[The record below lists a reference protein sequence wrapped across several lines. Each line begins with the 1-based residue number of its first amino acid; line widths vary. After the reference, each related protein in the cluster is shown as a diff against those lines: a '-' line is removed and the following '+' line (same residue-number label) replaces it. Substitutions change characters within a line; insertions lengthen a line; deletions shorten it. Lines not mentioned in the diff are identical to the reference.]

1 MALTLGS
8 WMLSTPNMYYTL
20 ALVGVCLSAALT
32 VASPLDHSS
41 RNTTN
46 ETLIPDFHLPPK
58 NLTFYG
64 NNSLFTQWRSKARFR
79 PSSNHIGDPT
89 AFWQDEEGVFH
100 VSGLYSY
107 LRGPNI
113 SITSSI
119 GGALTS
125 DFLSYVD
132 VHNYTNA
139 TYFENGV
146 SIGPGN
152 KNDPLAV
159 FDGSVIPK
167 GYKNWPTLVYTG
179 VHYLPISWAK
189 PYIKGSEVQTLA
201 YSEDNGATWI
211 KPDIDPVIPG
221 PPEGFNVTGFRDPWV
236 FQAPQFSRL
245 LNDTPGTWYLSV
257 SGGIKQVG
265 PRLLLYRQNSSD
277 FTSWEFLGPS
287 VSTPVN
293 TTFSTGNFSGNDGSN
308 YETSNTLFL
317 DEEGENLENGVNFV
331 TMGAESGR
339 ETHSFHYSLWKM
351 GKFVRNP
358 ANESVVLED
367 HATGVLDWGLGYACT
382 TMPDYKTNRR
392 LAFCWSTE
400 DFNSTI
406 SDQVG
411 YRVGSAGVYSV
422 PRELYYKEIHGVVA
436 DDLAAE
442 NGYWSVAS
450 GHLNTTLAKDGVA
463 MAKAKG
469 NDTVTLATL
478 GCKPAREVLEFR
490 KHANHSWTEFDFE
503 IDINSIQSNR
513 SGVELTQKE
522 GVTQAFIPF
531 NQSPNSRHWELQA
544 TVHLPS
550 SSLRNDAYTG
560 FAVGITLL
568 HSSSSATPNHP
579 IDDATMLYR
588 PSNETFMITRNLA
601 LGPSNINTDPE
612 MGKLR
617 LWNISSTDAI
627 TGNQSYSIQPLNI
640 RAFMD
645 GSLFEV
651 YVNDVLTISTH
662 LYYWYRDSTRMGIYL
677 QFPDSLQNCT
687 LDTRVQFSDISV
699 WEGVPNVFPKRPT
712 DPRDLIDEGVG
723 FVQPPRNPNVPLT
736 YDGVG
741 APPLPSME
749 NLPYG
754 INLSTVE

>member
-1 MALTLGS
+1 MHS
-8 WMLSTPNMYYTL
+8 TL
-20 ALVGVCLSAALT
+20 ALTGACLSAALA
-32 VASPLDHSS
+32 VASPVDYSS
-41 RNTTN
+41 NNTSNGTAVPN
-46 ETLIPDFHLPPK
+46 FSLPPQ
-58 NLTFYG
+58 NLTSYA
-64 NNSLFTQWRSKARFR
+64 NNSLFTQWRTKARFR

-89 AFWQDEEGVFH
+89 AFWQDEQGVFH

-132 VHNYTNA
+132 FHNYTNA
-139 TYFENGV
+139 SLLENGV
-146 SIGPGN
+146 AIGPGN

-167 GYKNWPTLVYTG
+167 GYKGNPTLIYTG
-179 VHYLPISWAK
+179 VHYLPISWSK
-189 PYIKGSEVQTLA
+189 PYIKGSEVQALA

-211 KPDIDPVIPG
+211 KPDIDAVIPS

-236 FQAPQFSRL
+236 FQSPQFSKL
-245 LNDTPGTWYLSV
+245 LNDTPDTWYLSV
-257 SGGIKQVG
+257 SSGIRQVG
-265 PRLLLYRQNSSD
+265 PRLLLYRQNASD

-293 TTFSTGNFSGNDGSN
+293 TTFSAGNFSGNDGSN

-339 ETHSFHYSLWKM
+339 KTHSFHYSLWKM

-358 ANESVVLED
+358 LNESVILED

-392 LAFCWSTE
+392 LGFCWSND

-406 SDQVG
+406 SEQVG
-411 YRVGSAGVYSV
+411 YRVGSGGVYSI
-422 PRELYYKEIHGVVA
+422 PRELYYKEIAGVAA

-450 GHLNTTLAKDGVA
+450 SHLNTTLAKDGVA
-463 MAKAKG
+463 MAKDNG

-478 GCKPAREVLEFR
+478 GCKPAREILAFR
-490 KHANHSWTEFDFE
+490 KHANHTWTERDFNV
-503 IDINSIQSNR
+503 DVSSIQSNC
-513 SGVELTQKE
+513 SNVEFTQKE

-531 NQSPNSRHWELQA
+531 KQSPHSRRWELQA
-544 TVHLPS
+544 TVEIPS
-550 SSLRNDAYTG
+550 PSLRNEEYEDFAAG
-560 FAVGITLL
+560 FTIL
-568 HSSSSATPNHP
+568 HSSASAPANYS
-579 IDDATMLYR
+579 IDDAAMLYR
-588 PSNETFMITRNLA
+588 PSNETFMITRDVA
-601 LGPSNINTDPE
+601 LGSDNVNTDPE

-617 LWNISSTDAI
+617 LWNISSTDAQGKQ
-627 TGNQSYSIQPLNI
+627 TYSIQSLNI

-645 GSLFEV
+645 GSFFEV

-662 LYYWYRDSTRMGIYL
+662 IYYWYKDSTRMGFYL
-677 QFPDSLQNCT
+677 QFPETLKNST
-687 LDTRVQFSDISV
+687 LDTGVKFSNVSV
-699 WEGVPNVFPKRPT
+699 WEGVPNIFPKRPT
-712 DPRDLIDEGVG
+712 NPKELIDNGVG
-723 FVQPPRNPNVPLT
+723 FVQPPNNPNVPLT

-741 APPLPSME
+741 APPLPPPE

-754 INLSTVE
+754 IDLSTVE

>member
-1 MALTLGS
+1 
-8 WMLSTPNMYYTL
+8 
-20 ALVGVCLSAALT
+20 LSAALA
-32 VASPLDHSS
+32 VASPLDRSS
-41 RNTTN
+41 SYNTTN
-46 ETLIPDFHLPPK
+46 GTLIPDFNLPPQ

-64 NNSLFTQWRSKARFR
+64 NNSLFSQWRTKARFR

-100 VSGLYSY
+100 VSGLYGY

-139 TYFENGV
+139 SLFENGV
-146 SIGPGN
+146 EIGPGN

-167 GYKNWPTLVYTG
+167 GYKGKPTLIYTG
-179 VHYLPISWAK
+179 VHYLPISWSK
-189 PYIKGSEVQTLA
+189 PYIKGSEVQALA

-211 KPDIDPVIPG
+211 KPDIDAVIPG

-245 LNDTPGTWYLSV
+245 LNDTPETWYLSV
-257 SGGIKQVG
+257 SSGIKEVG

-317 DEEGENLENGVNFV
+317 DEDGQNLEKGVNFV

-339 ETHSFHYSLWKM
+339 KSHSFHYSLWKM
-351 GKFVRNP
+351 GEFVRSP
-358 ANESVVLED
+358 VNESVILED
-367 HATGVLDWGLGYACT
+367 HATGVLDWGLGYACST
-382 TMPDYKTNRR
+382 IPDYKTNRR
-392 LAFCWSTE
+392 LAFCWSND
-400 DFNSTI
+400 DFNSSI
-406 SDQVG
+406 AEQVS
-411 YRVGSAGVYSV
+411 YRIGSGGIYSI
-422 PRELYYKEIHGVVA
+422 PRELYYKEIEGVVA

-442 NGYWSVAS
+442 NGYWSVATDY
-450 GHLNTTLAKDGVA
+450 LNTTLAKDGVA
-463 MAKAKG
+463 MAKVNG

-478 GCKPAREVLEFR
+478 GCKPAREILEFR
-490 KHANHSWTEFDFE
+490 KSANHSWTEFDFE
-503 IDINSIQSNR
+503 VDVNSITSNR
-513 SGVELTQKE
+513 SGVEITKE
-522 GVTQAFIPF
+522 KGVTQAFIPF
-531 NQSPNSRHWELQA
+531 HQSPSSRHWELQA
-544 TVHLPS
+544 TIQLPS
-550 SSLRNDAYTG
+550 SSLRNENYTD
-560 FAVGITLL
+560 FAAGITLL
-568 HSSSSATPNHP
+568 HSSASAPANHS
-579 IDDATMLYR
+579 IDDAAMLYR
-588 PSNETFMITRNLA
+588 PSNETFMITRNLS
-601 LGPSNINTDPE
+601 LGASNINTDPE

-617 LWNISSTDAI
+617 LWNISSCDAAG
-627 TGNQSYSIQPLNI
+627 TPSFSIQNLSI

-645 GSLFEV
+645 GSFFEV
-651 YVNDVLTISTH
+651 YVNDVLTISTQ
-662 LYYWYRDSTRMGIYL
+662 LYYWYHDSTRMGFYL
-677 QFPDSLQNCT
+677 QFPSSMQNST
-687 LDTRVQFSDISV
+687 LDTEVKFSGVSV

-712 DPRDLIDEGVG
+712 DPKLLIDEGVG
-723 FVQPPRNPNVPLT
+723 FVEPPMNPNVPLV

-741 APPLPSME
+741 APPLPPVE

-754 INLSTVE
+754 VDLSTVQ

>member
-1 MALTLGS
+1 
-8 WMLSTPNMYYTL
+8 
-20 ALVGVCLSAALT
+20 LSAALA
-32 VASPLDHSS
+32 VASPLDRSS
-41 RNTTN
+41 SYNTTN
-46 ETLIPDFHLPPK
+46 GTLIPDFNLPPQ

-64 NNSLFTQWRSKARFR
+64 NNSLFSQWRTKARFR

-100 VSGLYSY
+100 VSGLYGY

-139 TYFENGV
+139 SLFENGV
-146 SIGPGN
+146 EIGPGN

-167 GYKNWPTLVYTG
+167 GYKGKPTLIYTG
-179 VHYLPISWAK
+179 VHYLPISWSK
-189 PYIKGSEVQTLA
+189 PYIKGSEVQALA

-211 KPDIDPVIPG
+211 KPDIDAVIPG

-245 LNDTPGTWYLSV
+245 LNDTPETWYLSV
-257 SGGIKQVG
+257 SSGIKEVG

-317 DEEGENLENGVNFV
+317 DEDGQNLEKGVNFV

-339 ETHSFHYSLWKM
+339 KSHSFHYSLWKM
-351 GKFVRNP
+351 GEFVRSP
-358 ANESVVLED
+358 VNESVILED
-367 HATGVLDWGLGYACT
+367 HATGVLDWGLGYACST
-382 TMPDYKTNRR
+382 IPDYKTNRR
-392 LAFCWSTE
+392 LAFCWSND
-400 DFNSTI
+400 DFNSSI
-406 SDQVG
+406 AEQVS
-411 YRVGSAGVYSV
+411 YRIGSGGIYSI
-422 PRELYYKEIHGVVA
+422 PRELYYKEIEGVVA

-442 NGYWSVAS
+442 NGYWSVATDY
-450 GHLNTTLAKDGVA
+450 LNTTLAKDGVA
-463 MAKAKG
+463 MAKVNG

-478 GCKPAREVLEFR
+478 GCKPAREILEFR
-490 KHANHSWTEFDFE
+490 KSANHSWTEFDFE
-503 IDINSIQSNR
+503 VDVNSITSNR
-513 SGVELTQKE
+513 SGVEITKE
-522 GVTQAFIPF
+522 KGVTQAFIPF
-531 NQSPNSRHWELQA
+531 HQSPSSRHWELQA
-544 TVHLPS
+544 TIQLPS
-550 SSLRNDAYTG
+550 SSLRNENYTDFAAG
-560 FAVGITLL
+560 FTLL
-568 HSSSSATPNHP
+568 HSSASAPANLST
-579 IDDATMLYR
+579 DDAAMLYR
-588 PSNETFMITRNLA
+588 PSNETFMITRNLS
-601 LGPSNINTDPE
+601 LGASNINTDPE

-617 LWNISSTDAI
+617 LWNISSCDAAG
-627 TGNQSYSIQPLNI
+627 TPSFSIQNLSI

-645 GSLFEV
+645 GSFFEV
-651 YVNDVLTISTH
+651 YVNDVLTISTQ
-662 LYYWYRDSTRMGIYL
+662 LYYWYHDSTRMGFYL
-677 QFPDSLQNCT
+677 QFPSSMQNST
-687 LDTRVQFSDISV
+687 LDTEVKFSGVSV

-712 DPRDLIDEGVG
+712 DPKLLIDEGVG
-723 FVQPPRNPNVPLT
+723 FVEPPKNPNVPLV

-741 APPLPSME
+741 APPLPPVE

-754 INLSTVE
+754 VDLSTVQ

>member
-1 MALTLGS
+1 
-8 WMLSTPNMYYTL
+8 
-20 ALVGVCLSAALT
+20 LSAALAA
-32 VASPLDHSS
+32 ASPLDRSS
-41 RNTTN
+41 SYNTTN
-46 ETLIPDFHLPPK
+46 GTLIPDFNLPPQ

-64 NNSLFTQWRSKARFR
+64 NNSLFSQWRTKARFR

-89 AFWQDEEGVFH
+89 AFWQDDEGVFH

-132 VHNYTNA
+132 VHNYKNA
-139 TYFENGV
+139 SLFENGV
-146 SIGPGN
+146 EIGPGN

-167 GYKNWPTLVYTG
+167 GYKGKPTLVYTG
-179 VHYLPISWAK
+179 VHYLPISWSK
-189 PYIKGSEVQTLA
+189 PYIKGSEVQALA

-211 KPDIDPVIPG
+211 KPDINPVIPG

-245 LNDTPGTWYLSV
+245 LNDTPETWYLSV
-257 SGGIKQVG
+257 SSGIKEVG

-317 DEEGENLENGVNFV
+317 DEDGENLENGVNFV

-339 ETHSFHYSLWKM
+339 KSHSFHYSLWKM

-358 ANESVVLED
+358 VNESVILED

-392 LAFCWSTE
+392 LAFCWSND

-406 SDQVG
+406 SEQVG
-411 YRVGSAGVYSV
+411 YRVGSGGMYSI
-422 PRELYYKEIHGVVA
+422 PRELYYKEIEGVVA

-442 NGYWSVAS
+442 NGYWSVATDY
-450 GHLNTTLAKDGVA
+450 LNTTLAKDGVA

-478 GCKPAREVLEFR
+478 GCKPAREILEFR
-490 KHANHSWTEFDFE
+490 KHANHSWTEFDFAV
-503 IDINSIQSNR
+503 DVNSITSNR
-513 SGVELTQKE
+513 SGVEITKE
-522 GVTQAFIPF
+522 KGITQAFIPF
-531 NQSPNSRHWELQA
+531 HQSPSSRHWELQA
-544 TVHLPS
+544 TIQLPS
-550 SSLRNDAYTG
+550 SSLRNENYTD
-560 FAVGITLL
+560 FAAGITLL
-568 HSSSSATPNHP
+568 HSSASAPANHST
-579 IDDATMLYR
+579 DDAAMLYR
-588 PSNETFMITRNLA
+588 PSNETFMITRNLS
-601 LGPSNINTDPE
+601 LGASNINTDPE

-617 LWNISSTDAI
+617 LWNISSSDTQ
-627 TGNQSYSIQPLNI
+627 GNQSYTIQSLNI

-645 GSLFEV
+645 GSFFEV
-651 YVNDVLTISTH
+651 YVNDVLTISTQ
-662 LYYWYRDSTRMGIYL
+662 LYYWYKDSTRMGFYL
-677 QFPDSLQNCT
+677 QFPSTMQNST
-687 LDTRVQFSDISV
+687 LDTEVKFSGVGV

-712 DPRDLIDEGVG
+712 DANMLIDEGVG

-741 APPLPSME
+741 APPLPPVE

-754 INLSTVE
+754 VDLSTVQ